1 MADTNTPAPSAGSPA
16 GDATPT
22 EPQQTEPT
30 ATGPAGGADETI
42 AAQLQAA
49 QEELERWKAQAR
61 KHEDRAK
68 ANKDAVSELERV
80 KREAM
85 SEQERAVADAAE
97 AARQGILRD
106 VGAKL
111 VHAEIRAA
119 AAGRLPDE
127 TLSTLTEAIDVAR
140 FLGDGATVD
149 TDAVKAF
156 VDGLVPPPPSPVLPS
171 PLPVADIGQG
181 AGRGGAT
188 SAPLGDDGLGDALKR
203 LVGLSP

>member
-1 MADTNTPAPSAGSPA
+1 MADTNAPAPSAGGPA
-16 GDATPT
+16 GDDTPT
-22 EPQQTEPT
+22 DPQQTET
-30 ATGPAGGADETI
+30 ATDPAGDGDGDI
-42 AAQLQAA
+42 AAQLKAA

-68 ANKDAVSELERV
+68 ANCDAASELERV

-97 AARQGILRD
+97 AARQGVLRD
-106 VGAKL
+106 LGAKL

-119 AAGRLPDE
+119 AAGRLPDD

-149 TDAVKAF
+149 TDAVRAF
-156 VDGLVPPPPSPVLPS
+156 VDGVVPAPLPPAVPS

-181 AGRGGAT
+181 AGRGGAN
-188 SAPLGDDGLGDALKR
+188 SIPLGDDGLGDALRR
-203 LVGLSP
+203 LVGL

>member
-1 MADTNTPAPSAGSPA
+1 MADTNAPAPSAGGPA
-16 GDATPT
+16 GDDNPT
-22 EPQQTEPT
+22 DPQQTDPT
-30 ATGPAGGADETI
+30 STDPAGGVDEDI

-68 ANKDAVSELERV
+68 ANRDAASELERV

-97 AARQGILRD
+97 AARQGVLRD
-106 VGAKL
+106 LGAKL

-140 FLGDGATVD
+140 FLGDGAAVD

-156 VDGLVPPPPSPVLPS
+156 VDGVVPAPLPPVVPS

-181 AGRGGAT
+181 AGRGGANSIPT
-188 SAPLGDDGLGDALKR
+188 GDDALVDAVKR
-203 LVGLSP
+203 LVGL